1 MEQLN
6 EELDK
11 LIDKLEHSID
21 FRNDLESV
29 NSVYLRIPT
38 QVATRFRFIPP
49 PDSDLSR
56 HRIPKHF
63 ATPWEVRK
71 GRWINLMK
79 AAKAP

>member
-29 NSVYLRIPT
+29 NSVYPFVSFPVKWTIE
-38 QVATRFRFIPP
+38 
-49 PDSDLSR
+49 
-56 HRIPKHF
+56 K
-63 ATPWEVRK
+63 
-71 GRWINLMK
+71 
-79 AAKAP
+79 